1 MMKVFILWGHFRIAY
16 KKGVDMSQIDNDKL
30 KDFLIKAYSFDSY
43 HETGY
48 MLLDK
53 NYNILFANSLC
64 QEYFRLR
71 HVRQPNSVEL
81 FQKLNKSALKPINR
95 RIYDHNLLLQINNHL
110 TGRIHEVVKTQ
121 LTPIQFI
128 FFILYCDE
136 YKSLQ
141 VHFVPVSGSDG
152 VEFIQVFISDYD
164 TWGIGRSIGMVLN
177 GDSEIKSEEYLKIMN
192 KTNRPDIPLTTRQEE
207 IVFLLALNFN
217 LGLREIAKILKIS
230 YGSLAVTLKSLIF
243 PKFNVPLETS
253 TQDFINILRSYGYH
267 NLIPQSLCRPMVTI
281 LDLKLREKFFSLSHA
296 KLATE

>member
-1 MMKVFILWGHFRIAY
+1 
-16 KKGVDMSQIDNDKL
+16 MSQIDNDKL
-30 KDFLIKAYSFDSY
+30 KDFLIKAYSFDSDS
-43 HETGY
+43 EAGY

-53 NYNILFANSLC
+53 NYNILFANTVC

-71 HVRQPNSVEL
+71 YLRQTNSVEL
-81 FQKLNKSALKPINR
+81 FQKLNISVLKPINR
-95 RIYDHNLLLQINNHL
+95 RIYDFNLLLQINNYQ
-110 TGRIHEVVKTQ
+110 TGRIHEVVKTHSI
-121 LTPIQFI
+121 PVQFI
-128 FFILYCDE
+128 FFILYRDE

-164 TWGIGRSIGMVLN
+164 MWGIGRNVGMVLN

-207 IVFLLALNFN
+207 IVFLLALGFN

-243 PKFNVPLETS
+243 PKFNVPIETS
-253 TQDFINILRSYGYH
+253 TQDFINILRGYGYH
-267 NLIPQSLCRPMVTI
+267 NLIPQSLCRPMITI
-281 LDLKLREKFFSLSHA
+281 LDLKLREKFFSPDFA
-296 KLATE
+296 DFITG